1 MLDEIK
7 SLSEEH
13 NEKFPV
19 LAVIIFNTSN
29 AHLIE
34 ALRNSSYVEAL
45 NEVSGD
51 KIAVFWAARPEGKV
65 EWPSFAP
72 GTMGMMVPVYK
83 EPSSNK
89 TLYELFNIQDGQSL
103 PMLVTFSFDDEE
115 RLYFSKTRLSERSAE
130 DAYNQMKK
138 VLLEKANLV
147 RDFSDELKGNREK
160 MFKELELFDSANE
173 ASGLLV
179 KMLRVVGLL
188 RSATNI

>member
-7 SLSEEH
+7 SLSEQH

-34 ALRNSSYVEAL
+34 ALRNRSYVEAL
-45 NEVSGD
+45 NEVTGD
-51 KIAVFWAARPEGKV
+51 EIAVFWAARPEGRV
-65 EWPSFAP
+65 VWPSFAP
-72 GTMGMMVPVYK
+72 GIMGAMMPVYK

-89 TLYELFNIQDGQSL
+89 TLYEFFDIHDGQSL
-103 PMLVTFSFDDEE
+103 PMLVTFSFDQDQ
-115 RLYFSKTRLSERSAE
+115 RLYFSKTRLTERSAE

-138 VLLEKANLV
+138 VLLDKANLV

-160 MFKELELFDSANE
+160 MFKELELFDSVNE
-173 ASGLLV
+173 ASDLV
-179 KMLRVVGLL
+179 GKMLRAVGLL
-188 RSATNI
+188 RSATSI